1 MATIDEP
8 VIDPYSVHMGGHL
21 DQMKAIT
28 QAETWQDFWWQ
39 RKGTQM
45 IRDDQ
50 PFLIMSFGI
59 RYQGVHAS
67 KHKIEGK
74 YHISVGYK

>member
-8 VIDPYSVHMGGHL
+8 QENPYSVHMGGHL
-21 DQMKAIT
+21 DQMKAVT
-28 QAETWQDFWWQ
+28 QAETLQDFRRQ
-39 RKGTQM
+39 QEGTLM

-59 RYQGVHAS
+59 RYQGLFL
-67 KHKIEGK
+67 
-74 YHISVGYK
+74 